1 LVISLG
7 VSWLYLF
14 LLEYLNTRMEELFT
28 SAALT
33 SVFTITLL
41 EIILGVDNIIFISVI
56 AGKLPPAE
64 EKKARNWGILLAMV
78 FRIGL
83 LFLLGFILKLQEP
96 IFNLQD
102 LGLPWN
108 IGISGK
114 DLLILGGGL
123 FLLYK
128 TTYELHHKLEGEDG
142 DKEGGKAAAT
152 LSRAILDIV
161 MINIIF
167 SVDSIITAVGMTTLV
182 SVMAASIILSS
193 AVMLAFAKP
202 IGDFVEKHPTV
213 KVLALSFLLLIGTL
227 LVAEAFHVHVPK
239 GYVYFAMAFSFF
251 VEILNMK
258 LRKNTTEPVQ
268 LKKHV
273 SESK

>member
-1 LVISLG
+1 MG
-7 VSWLYLF
+7 
-14 LLEYLNTRMEELFT
+14 ELFT

-56 AGKLPPAE
+56 ASKLRPE
-64 EKKARNWGILLAMV
+64 DERKARNWGIILAM
-78 FRIGL
+78 FIRIGL
-83 LFLLGFILKLQEP
+83 LFILGLILRLQKP
-96 IFNLQD
+96 LFDLQD
-102 LGLPWN
+102 LGLPWS

-114 DLLILGGGL
+114 DLLILAGGV

-128 TTYELHHKLEGEDG
+128 TTYEIHHKLEGEDG
-142 DKEGGKAAAT
+142 DKVSGGKSAST

-161 MINIIF
+161 LINIIF
-167 SVDSIITAVGMTTLV
+167 SVDSIITAVGMTSV
-182 SVMAASIILSS
+182 IAVMAASIVLSS
-193 AVMLAFAKP
+193 VVMLIFAKP
-202 IGDFVEKHPTV
+202 IGDFVEKHPTI
-213 KVLALSFLLLIGTL
+213 KILALSFLLLIGTL

-251 VEILNMK
+251 VELLNMK
-258 LRKNTTEPVQ
+258 MRKNTVEPVQ

-273 SESK
+273 SKES

>member
-1 LVISLG
+1 
-7 VSWLYLF
+7 
-14 LLEYLNTRMEELFT
+14 MEELLT

-64 EKKARNWGILLAMV
+64 EKKARNWGIMLAMV

-83 LFLLGFILKLQEP
+83 LFVLGFILKLQEP
-96 IFNLQD
+96 LFNLED

-108 IGISGK
+108 LGISGK
-114 DLLILGGGL
+114 DLLILAGGL

-142 DKEGGKAAAT
+142 DKSGGKAATT
-152 LSRAILDIV
+152 LNRAILDIV

-182 SVMAASIILSS
+182 SVMAASIIISS
-193 AVMLAFAKP
+193 AVMLIFAKP

-251 VEILNMK
+251 VEVLNMK
-258 LRKNTTEPVQ
+258 LRKNTAEPVQ

-273 SESK
+273 TENK

>member
-1 LVISLG
+1 
-7 VSWLYLF
+7 
-14 LLEYLNTRMEELFT
+14 MEELFT

-56 AGKLPPAE
+56 AGKLPSKE
-64 EKKARNWGILLAMV
+64 EKKARNWGILLAMA
-78 FRIGL
+78 FRL
-83 LFLLGFILKLQEP
+83 LLLLGLGFVLQ
-96 IFNLQD
+96 LQTPLFYLDD
-102 LGLPWN
+102 LGLPWHL
-108 IGISGK
+108 GISGK

-142 DKEGGKAAAT
+142 DKTSTGKSAAT
-152 LSRAILDIV
+152 LSRAIFDILL
-161 MINIIF
+161 INIIF
-167 SVDSIITAVGMTTLV
+167 SVDSIITAIGMTTII

-193 AVMLAFAKP
+193 VVMLIFAKP

-213 KVLALSFLLLIGTL
+213 KILALSFLLLIGTL

-251 VEILNMK
+251 VELLNMK
-258 LRKNTTEPVQ
+258 MRKNTTPVQ

-273 SESK
+273 AEDR

>member
-1 LVISLG
+1 
-7 VSWLYLF
+7 
-14 LLEYLNTRMEELFT
+14 MEELFT

-56 AGKLPPAE
+56 ASKLKTE
-64 EKKARNWGILLAMV
+64 DERKARNWGIILAM
-78 FRIGL
+78 FIRIGL
-83 LFLLGFILKLQEP
+83 LFILGLILKLQAP
-96 IFNLQD
+96 LFNLQD
-102 LGLPWN
+102 LGLPWD

-114 DLLILGGGL
+114 DLLILGGGV

-128 TTYELHHKLEGEDG
+128 TTSEIHHKLEGEDG
-142 DKEGGKAAAT
+142 DQVSTGKTAAT
-152 LSRAILDIV
+152 LQRAILDIV
-161 MINIIF
+161 LINIIF
-167 SVDSIITAVGMTTLV
+167 SVDSIITAVGMT
-182 SVMAASIILSS
+182 SIIAVMAVSIILSS
-193 AVMLAFAKP
+193 IVMLIFAKP

-213 KVLALSFLLLIGTL
+213 KILALSFLLLIGTL

-251 VEILNMK
+251 VELLNMK
-258 LRKNTTEPVQ
+258 MRKNTSEPVQ

-273 SESK
+273 TEES

>member
-1 LVISLG
+1 
-7 VSWLYLF
+7 
-14 LLEYLNTRMEELFT
+14 MEELFT

-33 SVFTITLL
+33 SVLTITLL